1 MSFGLVVF
9 DKAHLSTVY
18 NFANANGVRTRPL
31 DTVREI
37 SLDGDGV
44 WELSKLLPR
53 LFVESHA
60 QEDGCTYWF
69 LELEHSVRHDRALA
83 ILNGHADH
91 VFRKVFVDEYI
102 SGCRMKDSDTGHP
115 VKKRAR
121 LTELVFWPVNHR
133 EQNNLTQF
141 IEGKLPQ
148 AA

>member
-18 NFANANGVRTRPL
+18 DFANANGVRTRPL

-37 SLDGDGV
+37 SLDGNGV
-44 WELSKLLPR
+44 WELSKLLSR

-69 LELEHSVRHDRALA
+69 LELEASMRPDRALA

-91 VFRKVFVDEYI
+91 LFRESFVDEYI
-102 SGCRMKDSDTGHP
+102 SGCRMKMAGAADP
-115 VKKRAR
+115 LKKRAR
-121 LTELVFWPVNHR
+121 LKELVFWPENHR
-133 EQNNLTQF
+133 EQSNLTRL
-141 IEGKLPQ
+141 IEGKLLQ